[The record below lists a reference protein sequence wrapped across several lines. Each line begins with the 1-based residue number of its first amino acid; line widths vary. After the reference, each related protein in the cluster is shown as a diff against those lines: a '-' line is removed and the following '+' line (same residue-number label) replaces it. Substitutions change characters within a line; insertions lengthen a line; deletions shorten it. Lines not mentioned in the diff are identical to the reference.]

1 MADKKKTVD
10 EYIAGLED
18 WQQPIVTELRQI
30 VRKAAPD
37 AKESVKWAQPVY
49 EHQGPFAYIRAFK
62 STVNIGFWRG
72 TELTDPKG
80 LLEGDGDRMKHL
92 KIKTV
97 KDIPSSLITD
107 FVKQALVLND
117 EKGDPTKGRK

>member
-18 WQQPIVTELRQI
+18 WQQPIVFILREI

-49 EHQGPFAYIRAFK
+49 EHQGPFAYIKAHK

-72 TELTDPKG
+72 TELPDPKG
-80 LLEGDGDRMKHL
+80 ILEGDGDRMKHL
-92 KIKTV
+92 KLKSV
-97 KDIPSSLITD
+97 RDIQPAIVTA
-107 FVKQALVLND
+107 FVKQAIKLND
-117 EKGDPTKGRK
+117 DKGDPTKGRK